1 MGWLQGADED
11 EAVFPAAFD
20 EDVEEPIHPVI
31 EIDVGGAGVVFG
43 DEGAG
48 GRSRESVRGFIA
60 GSSIGLGFDDEA
72 RAGTPDELAADE
84 FAGARD
90 GIALEEGT

>member
-1 MGWLQGADED
+1 M
-11 EAVFPAAFD
+11 
-20 EDVEEPIHPVI
+20 
-31 EIDVGGAGVVFG
+31 FG

-48 GRSRESVRGFIA
+48 GWPRKSVRGFIA
-60 GSSIGLGFDDEA
+60 GGGVGLGFDDEA